1 MGKYHRVAQGECF
14 SSLAH
19 QYGFESYR
27 PIYDH
32 PENLELRKHRLN
44 PNILYPEDVIYIP
57 DNELK
62 EVDAATEQRHH
73 FVLKREKTMF
83 RLVVKDEDEKPFA
96 DTRYELAVDKDIFEG
111 TTDGAGK
118 IEQEIKANAR
128 SGQVTL
134 YVKDDE
140 GNEIVGVIP
149 IEFGHLDPVAEASGV
164 QARLNNLGFECG
176 KADGVFGEKT
186 QTALLAFQKKH
197 GLPESGECC
206 AATREKLRQMHDW
219 Q

>member
-1 MGKYHRVAQGECF
+1 MGKYHQVAQGECF

-19 QYGFESYR
+19 RYGFESYR
-27 PIYDH
+27 TIYNH
-32 PENLELRKHRLN
+32 PENAEIIKQRFN
-44 PNILYPEDVIYIP
+44 PNILFPDDVVFIP

-62 EVDAATEQRHH
+62 EVDAATEQLHH
-73 FVLKREKTMF
+73 FVLIREKTMF
-83 RLVVKDEDEKPFA
+83 RLVVKDENEKPFA
-96 DTRYELAVDKDIFEG
+96 DTRYELTIDKEVYEG
-111 TTDGAGK
+111 TTDSAGK

-140 GNEIVGVIP
+140 GNEVVGVLP
-149 IEFGHLDPVAEASGV
+149 VEFGHLDPVAEATGV

-176 KADGVFGEKT
+176 KPDGVIGEKT
-186 QTALLAFQKKH
+186 QAALLAFQKKH

-206 AATREKLRQMHDW
+206 AATREKLRQTHDW